1 MLSKIKLQCM
11 ELWADKT
18 MSFWCIVNRIS
29 NGRSD
34 KIYYILEPTPFG
46 KLHLSSIP
54 FWSMMIEVSEDDISK
69 SSWDKYIPLW
79 HPITRW
85 RLCYLQSTY
94 NSTDTST
101 RSRVRD
107 YFELQNS
114 LYDKSILERPE
125 EFCENILLPFLQS
138 IKW

>member
-1 MLSKIKLQCM
+1 MLSKTKLQCM

-18 MSFWCIVNRIS
+18 LSFWCIVNRI
-29 NGRSD
+29 NREWFD
-34 KIYYILEPTPFG
+34 KIYYVLEPTPLG

-69 SSWDKYIPLW
+69 SSWDKYAPIW

-85 RLCYLQSTY
+85 RLYYLQSTY

-101 RSRVRD
+101 RSRVRG